1 MASLP
6 AGSYQPFS
14 AAYQDAGGENGN
26 VHGYGKLISAAN
38 HDAQVTAW
46 AAVLAAI
53 DALSLGARVKDRYD
67 DETTYSVSRPTNGAA
82 REVALNATFKDATTG
97 QQWTANV
104 VPCLDISLI
113 TYVDNINAKDAVD
126 PSTTE
131 VAALTTALEGFPVV
145 NPEHPTNTVNVIGYR
160 VIRGQK

>member
-14 AAYQDAGGENGN
+14 AAYKDAGGENGN
-26 VHGYGKLISAAN
+26 VSGYGKLISAAN

-46 AAVLAAI
+46 AAALAAI
-53 DALSLGARVKDRYD
+53 DALSLGARVVDRYD
-67 DETTYSVSRPTNGAA
+67 DETRYNVARPTNGAA
-82 REVALNATFKDATTG
+82 REIALNATFKDATTG
-97 QQWTANV
+97 QQWTATV

-113 TYVDNINAKDAVD
+113 TYVDNVNAKDAVD

-131 VAALTTALEGFPVV
+131 VAALTAALEAFPVV
-145 NPEHPTNTVNVIGYR
+145 NPEHPTNVVNIIGYR
-160 VIRGQK
+160 VVRGQK